1 MNRFA
6 EKRLEQAIK
15 LLDVEGYGHFLGQNI
30 LSRLED
36 LTDDFL

>member
-1 MNRFA
+1 MNRFT
-6 EKRLEQAIK
+6 EERLEQAIK
-15 LLDVEGYGHFLGQNI
+15 LLEVEGYGHVLRQNI